1 MKHKVNVRKW
11 GNSLGFR
18 IPHQIAT
25 ELNIVDGSGLSIS
38 QNGEQLIIEKEPRLP
53 NLDDILNSIPED
65 FTYPDDISDF
75 VSSEAKER
83 ELF

>member
-1 MKHKVNVRKW
+1 MKHKVKLRKW

-25 ELNIVDGSGLSIS
+25 EFDLADGLELTIS
-38 QNGEQLIIEKEPRLP
+38 RDEKQLIIEKTQRLP
-53 NLDDILNSIPED
+53 SLDDILDSIPED

-75 VSSEAKER
+75 VSGKGEGR
-83 ELF
+83 EML